1 MGFTENGSATFLS
14 TGNPCLDF
22 FFHVVPDTPPQEL
35 LQRLKL
41 SWKCDALTTLK
52 LMCNLRGVRG
62 TGKSEKEGFYTAA
75 LWLHNKHPKTLAC
88 NIKAIA
94 DFGYFKD
101 VLEILYRLLE
111 GHEVRKNEKEKWMEK
126 KREGFLEGLKEKKG
140 SSIIPKGKAKRIRE
154 KTLAKAN
161 KFLDRYIEDYDFQ
174 FLYDKVSGF
183 FVNALWKDVELY
195 NEGKFYELSLAAKW
209 CPSLDSSYDKSLLM

>member
-1 MGFTENGSATFLS
+1 MRPECQTCWECALPHQSGWKCACRASSQSLETFIFLRMGFTENGSATFLS

-94 DFGYFKD
+94 DF
-101 VLEILYRLLE
+101 VQI
-111 GHEVRKNEKEKWMEK
+111 
-126 KREGFLEGLKEKKG
+126 
-140 SSIIPKGKAKRIRE
+140 A
-154 KTLAKAN
+154 
-161 KFLDRYIEDYDFQ
+161 
-174 FLYDKVSGF
+174 
-183 FVNALWKDVELY
+183 
-195 NEGKFYELSLAAKW
+195 
-209 CPSLDSSYDKSLLM
+209 